1 MNILDFT
8 SDGSIDI
15 KIIKQLE
22 IIRKI
27 ARRENYTRDYLIKQ
41 ILTPDKSLLG
51 SFQSIEFIDVYCKNM
66 KEIYDI
72 IKEIAK
78 DNIIIITEWTFMLF
92 NSDKEDFNKDS
103 HGEIIPAYPNLKDD
117 RDDKPYY
124 KYYCLIDDKSFQTFE
139 EMNTFLENWLR
150 GFDTY
155 SGYII
160 DAHKIDVF
168 KKFLLQGDI
177 DISIEKEFRDSIIGF
192 FSGVHEC
199 DTLVIISK

>member
-8 SDGSIDI
+8 SDVSIEA

-27 ARRENYTRDYLIKQ
+27 AGRENYNRDYFIKQ
-41 ILTPDKSLLG
+41 IGTPDTSLLG
-51 SFQSIEFIDVYCKNM
+51 SFQSIKFIDVYCKNM

-78 DNIIIITEWTFMLF
+78 DNIMIITEWTFMLF

-117 RDDKPYY
+117 RNDKPYY
-124 KYYCLIDDKSFQTFE
+124 KYYCLIDDKSFQTYE
-139 EMNTFLENWLR
+139 EMNIFLENWLR
-150 GFDTY
+150 GFDSY

-160 DAHKIDVF
+160 
-168 KKFLLQGDI
+168 KKDQI
-177 DISIEKEFRDSIIGF
+177 DICKTYLFENKKSLPLEMNFKNSIIGF
-192 FSGVHEC
+192 FSGTHEC
-199 DTLVIISK
+199 NTLVVMTK